1 MSDRGIRVR
10 WEFRDHKSG
19 HVQVKHRDFKSLEA
33 ANEFVKR
40 QNATNPW
47 MPERRIYE
55 LSESTQEQFKYAKRE
70 EVAALN
76 RQRMVH
82 LMLKYGITIH
92 AREFDKWRPT
102 EEISGRIAGIEDGL
116 TCIMTNGL
124 LGYFVRQ
131 DESVEVGHV
140 DWFIWDTSGVNDDGE
155 LTKKGAPPTYHRAD
169 NSAGKVKKPRKPR
182 AVITTGQA
190 LAQVN
195 KLLAKHGIKPQ

>member
-10 WEFRDHKSG
+10 WAFRDHKSG
-19 HVQVKHRDFKSLEA
+19 HVLVKHRDFKSLEA

-40 QNATNPW
+40 QNAANPW

-102 EEISGRIAGIEDGL
+102 EETSGRIMGIEDGL

-131 DESVEVGHV
+131 DGSVEVGHV
-140 DWFIWDTSGVNDDGE
+140 DWFVWDTTGVNDEGE
-155 LTKKGAPPTYHRAD
+155 LTKKGAPPTFYRAAKTA
-169 NSAGKVKKPRKPR
+169 SKVKKPRKPR
-182 AVITTGQA
+182 TVITSAQA
-190 LAQVN
+190 ASIVDKML
-195 KLLAKHGIKPQ
+195 KKYKI

>member
-1 MSDRGIRVR
+1 
-10 WEFRDHKSG
+10 
-19 HVQVKHRDFKSLEA
+19 
-33 ANEFVKR
+33 
-40 QNATNPW
+40 

-102 EEISGRIAGIEDGL
+102 EETSGRIAGIEDGL

-155 LTKKGAPPTYHRAD
+155 LTKKGAPPTYYRQTAK
-169 NSAGKVKKPRKPR
+169 SQAKKPRKPR

-190 LAQVN
+190 ASIVDR
-195 KLLAKHGIKPQ
+195 LLAKHQIKPQ